1 MVKVSIVVPVCNVEK
16 YLRQCLDSIA
26 AQTLKDIEVIIV
38 NDGSKDSSG
47 DICDE
52 YVAKDPR
59 FSVIHKPNS
68 GYGSS
73 MNIGFSACTGEYI
86 GIIESDDYADEEM
99 FEDLYNTAVKN
110 DSDVVK
116 SNFYFY
122 YSAIEDKNEFGE
134 VMPRWLCGWNFCPT
148 TDLKGMNEVRF
159 WNAKPSIWSAIYKRS
174 FIEDIIRNNNAGEA
188 IMNGCVVKNQKGE
201 RVIEKTKV
209 IFNETPGAS
218 YQDASFSF
226 KVWASAK
233 RAFCIYAAYL
243 HYRQDN
249 ANSSV
254 NNPGK
259 VYCVC
264 DEYDEMTRFL
274 NENEELQH
282 LFPLMNR
289 MRFDS
294 YMWNMSRISEEFVPD
309 FAKKMAEDFRTAA
322 SAKQLNKLQF
332 EPWKWDQLTKA
343 ASLPAD
349 FARDYLIERKNA
361 PVTDQLNQ
369 LQGNLKNVGNDLRRT
384 AAAANNSKGIFARL
398 FSKARTFAFVLRREG
413 ITGVKRV
420 LREKMH

>member
-47 DICDE
+47 AICDE

-73 MNIGFSACTGEYI
+73 MNIGFTACTGEYI

-99 FEDLYNTAVKN
+99 FEDLYDTAVKN
-110 DSDVVK
+110 DADVVK

-122 YSAIEDKNEFGE
+122 YSAVEEKNEFGE
-134 VMPRWLCGWNFCPT
+134 VIPFKLCGKVFRPT
-148 TDLKGMNEVRF
+148 TDLKGMEEVRF
-159 WNAKPSIWSAIYKRS
+159 WNAKPSIWSSIYKRS
-174 FIEDIIRNNNAGEA
+174 FIEDIIRKNNAGEA
-188 IMNGCVVKNQKGE
+188 IMNGCVIKSQAGE

-226 KVWASAK
+226 KIWACAQ
-233 RAFCIYAAYL
+233 RAFCLYAAYL

-264 DEYDEMTRFL
+264 DEYDEMTRFI
-274 NENEELQH
+274 NENKELEH

-294 YMWNMSRISEEFVPD
+294 YMWNMSRIAEEFVPD
-309 FAKKMAEDFRTAA
+309 FAKKTAEDFREAA
-322 SAKQLNKLQF
+322 AAKRINKLQF
-332 EPWKWDQLTKA
+332 EPWKWEQLTKV
-343 ASLPAD
+343 ASMPAD
-349 FARDYLIERKNA
+349 FARDYIIERRNEPLTKQLTKMQTSLNKELQKNA
-361 PVTDQLNQ
+361 EISAQP
-369 LQGNLKNVGNDLRRT
+369 
-384 AAAANNSKGIFARL
+384 KGLFARL
-398 FSKARTFAFVLRREG
+398 CKKARTFLFILRHEG
-413 ITGVKRV
+413 VSGVKRAIK
-420 LREKMH
+420 EKLN